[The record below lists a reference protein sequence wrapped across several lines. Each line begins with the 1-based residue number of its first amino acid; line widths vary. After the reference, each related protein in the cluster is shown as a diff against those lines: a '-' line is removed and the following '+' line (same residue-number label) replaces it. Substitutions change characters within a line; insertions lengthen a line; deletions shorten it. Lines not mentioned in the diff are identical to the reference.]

1 MEQAPQQ
8 EATAQAPIGK
18 YPVGTRLKHL
28 KSGDEYFIH
37 VTPDNHVR
45 VEATGD
51 LAYGYAKADQHVG
64 PDSPVWF
71 RSQLE
76 IEDPARYEVVP
87 QAPDPRQDPAFLE
100 AEKADFNRF
109 HTELQEKLT
118 ELWAPIY
125 ADADTVT
132 KEMFDAAKAALVEYL
147 AGKYA
152 NTHEINVLDHW
163 SVPHMGK
170 GGIPVAIADHAAG
183 YLHDISLMVDFKP
196 VAPEGPQMLFVEE
209 VTDHLIEGVENNLKI
224 SLMRPSNGQADRPDS
239 HDVYLVKGFTTQGFG
254 GKPQQTGLLV
264 QFQDGPT
271 KEVGNTG
278 VSIES
283 LLAIAKHRLEHF
295 NQGAMECDQN
305 TRAIWSIETAL
316 NALKERTLE
325 RLADG
330 KLGTAQP

>member
-1 MEQAPQQ
+1 MEQAAQQ

-71 RSQLE
+71 RSQRE
-76 IEDPARYEVVP
+76 IEDPERYEVVP
-87 QAPDPRQDPAFLE
+87 QAPDPRQDPAFIE
-100 AEKADFNRF
+100 AEKADFARF
-109 HTELQEKLT
+109 HNAFQEKVT
-118 ELWAPIY
+118 ELWAPIV
-125 ADADTVT
+125 ADEKFEVKAGLETLKAQIAEWADPIYG
-132 KEMFDAAKAALVEYL
+132 E
-147 AGKYA
+147 
-152 NTHEINVLDHW
+152 THEINLLEVWD
-163 SVPHMGK
+163 VPHMGK
-170 GGIPVAIADHAAG
+170 GGLPVAVADHEKG
-183 YLHDISLMVDFKP
+183 YVHDISTLVDFTP

-209 VTDHLIEGVENNLKI
+209 VTDHLIEGVENNLNI
-224 SLMRPSNGQADRPDS
+224 SLMRPSNGQADRPNS

-271 KEVGNTG
+271 KEIGRTG
-278 VSIES
+278 VTIEA
-283 LLAIAKHRLEHF
+283 LLAISLHRLEFF
-295 NQGAMECDQN
+295 NQGAMHSEYND
-305 TRAIWSIETAL
+305 TAL
-316 NALKERTLE
+316 QGLRTALGALKARTVE
-325 RLADG
+325 RLEDG